1 MKSSKRII
9 ALFAAVLAFAMLV
22 PSVLAAAGTSAEAG
36 KTASVSFTFQDIYN
50 VDGTFKIS
58 DPQKILSTYSIQVA
72 DAGATAAVVNGD
84 RLWASPTGEPVKTA
98 VTVEVTLSIKST
110 AAVGSGCTV
119 TFSGIYG
126 DANGMVGNETDI
138 TRSTTVTVKAADG
151 AVTPTPTPAVT
162 PSVTPSPG
170 PTTTPTV
177 TPAPS
182 ASSKPTTTPQ
192 PSADPTPAVT
202 PSGGSDPIGS
212 GADYSALG
220 KQIAIAG
227 GLILSDYTDESQ
239 TLLASALETAQNAL
253 NSDDQAV
260 VTAAAEELRAV
271 IAGLTRMDYSQL
283 KAALAQADAFLNSEE
298 AALSWQQLS
307 QAVEQGEQLLQS
319 SDQQAVDRAAQE
331 LSDSLAGI
339 AALLEADTETKV
351 VVQEVPVEIP
361 PAGEYCN
368 ITAHHVRS
376 VFLWV
381 SVALNVILLGG
392 IAAFL
397 IGKNRNRKDH
407 TPLVDYD
414 IDEDF

>member
-1 MKSSKRII
+1 MKSSKRMI

-22 PSVLAAAGTSAEAG
+22 PGVLAASGTSAEAG
-36 KTASVSFTFQDIYN
+36 KTASVTFTFQDVYN
-50 VDGTFKIS
+50 VDGTFTVS
-58 DPQKILSTYSIQVA
+58 DPQKILSTYSIQVE
-72 DAGATAAVVNGD
+72 DDGATAALVSGD
-84 RLWASPTGEPVKTA
+84 RLWASPDGEPVRT
-98 VTVEVTLSIKST
+98 TVSVSVSMRIKST
-110 AAVGSGCTV
+110 AAAGSRCTV
-119 TFSGIYG
+119 TFNGIYG
-126 DANGMVGNETDI
+126 DANERVGNEVDI
-138 TRSTTVTVKAADG
+138 TRTATVTVKAAEG
-151 AVTPTPTPAVT
+151 AVAPTVTPA
-162 PSVTPSPG
+162 VTPSPG
-170 PTTTPTV
+170 PTTAPTV
-177 TPAPS
+177 TPTPSTSPAPT
-182 ASSKPTTTPQ
+182 AQPQ

-202 PSGGSDPIGS
+202 PSTGS
-212 GADYSALG
+212 AVDYSALG
-220 KQIAIAG
+220 KQISIAG

-260 VTAAAEELRAV
+260 VTAAAEELRAA
-271 IAGLTRMDYSQL
+271 IAGLKRMDYSGL

-319 SDQQAVDRAAQE
+319 SDQQAVDQAAQE

-351 VVQEVPVEIP
+351 VVQEVPVEVP

-368 ITAHHVRS
+368 IPAHHVRS
-376 VFLWV
+376 VLLWV

-397 IGKNRNRKDH
+397 IGRTRNRKDH

>member
-1 MKSSKRII
+1 MKSSKRMI

-22 PSVLAAAGTSAEAG
+22 PGALAASGTSAEAG
-36 KTASVSFTFQDIYN
+36 KTASVTFTFQDVYN
-50 VDGTFKIS
+50 VDGTFTVS
-58 DPQKILSTYSIQVA
+58 DPQKILSTYSIQVE
-72 DAGATAAVVNGD
+72 DAGTTAAVVSGD
-84 RLWASPTGEPVKTA
+84 RLWASPTGEPVKT
-98 VTVEVTLSIKST
+98 TVSVSVALRIKST
-110 AAVGSGCTV
+110 AAAGSSCTV

-126 DANGMVGNETDI
+126 DANEMVGNETDI
-138 TRSTTVTVKAADG
+138 TRTATVTVKAADG
-151 AVTPTPTPAVT
+151 AVTPTPTPTVTPAVT
-162 PSVTPSPG
+162 PSPD

-177 TPAPS
+177 TPTPSTSPAPT
-182 ASSKPTTTPQ
+182 AAPQ
-192 PSADPTPAVT
+192 PSADPDPAVT
-202 PSGGSDPIGS
+202 PSTSSAPIGS
-212 GADYSALG
+212 GVDYSGLG

-239 TLLASALETAQNAL
+239 TLLASALETAQDAL
-253 NSDDQAV
+253 NSEDQAV
-260 VTAAAEELRAV
+260 VTAAAEELRAA

-351 VVQEVPVEIP
+351 VVQEVPVEVP

-368 ITAHHVRS
+368 IPAHHVRS
-376 VFLWV
+376 VLLWV

-397 IGKNRNRKDH
+397 IGRTRNRKDH

>member
-1 MKSSKRII
+1 MKSSKRMV

-22 PSVLAAAGTSAEAG
+22 PGVLAASGVSAEAG
-36 KTASVSFTFQDIYN
+36 KTASVTFTFQNVYN
-50 VDGTFKIS
+50 VDGTFTVS
-58 DPQKILSTYSIQVA
+58 DPQKILSTYSIQVE
-72 DAGATAAVVNGD
+72 DAGATAAMVSGD
-84 RLWASPTGEPVKTA
+84 RLWASPTGEPVKT
-98 VTVEVTLSIKST
+98 TVSVSVALRIKST
-110 AAVGSGCTV
+110 AAAGSSCTV

-126 DANGMVGNETDI
+126 DANEMVGNETDI
-138 TRSTTVTVKAADG
+138 TRTATVTVKAADG
-151 AVTPTPTPAVT
+151 AVTPAPTPTATPAVT
-162 PSVTPSPG
+162 TSPAPS
-170 PTTTPTV
+170 TTPTV
-177 TPAPS
+177 TPTTPVSPKPS
-182 ASSKPTTTPQ
+182 DTTTPTTAPTTTPSTS
-192 PSADPTPAVT
+192 SAPT
-202 PSGGSDPIGS
+202 GS
-212 GADYSALG
+212 GVDYSGLG

-239 TLLASALETAQNAL
+239 TLLASALETAQDAL
-253 NSDDQAV
+253 NSEDQAV
-260 VTAAAEELRAV
+260 VTAAAEELRTA
-271 IAGLTRMDYSQL
+271 IAGLKRMDYSGL

-319 SDQQAVDRAAQE
+319 SDQQAVDQAARE

-351 VVQEVPVEIP
+351 VVQEVPVEVP

-368 ITAHHVRS
+368 IPAHHVRS
-376 VFLWV
+376 VLLWV

-392 IAAFL
+392 IAVFL
-397 IGKNRNRKDH
+397 IGRTRNRKDH